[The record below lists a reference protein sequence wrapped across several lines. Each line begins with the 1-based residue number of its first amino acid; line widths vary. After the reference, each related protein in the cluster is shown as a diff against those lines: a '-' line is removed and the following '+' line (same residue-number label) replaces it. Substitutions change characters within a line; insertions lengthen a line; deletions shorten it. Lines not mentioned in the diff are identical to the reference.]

1 MNDDKYEPKTPP
13 PMDDKEFDAWW
24 PFNDDDLDEFER
36 EIEESL
42 KDYEIVPDPNWEE
55 KKRRIQGTARRARS
69 RAYPAGLTEE
79 QQKKFPPGLLA
90 YWRGEAPTPYDDP
103 KAWDEFAETLA
114 PCDNS
119 GQLVPTDPD
128 RNQQTTCD
136 GQPLS
141 DDNAG

>member
-55 KKRRIQGTARRARS
+55 KSGVSREQPDAPGAERTRR
-69 RAYPAGLTEE
+69 
-79 QQKKFPPGLLA
+79 
-90 YWRGEAPTPYDDP
+90 D
-103 KAWDEFAETLA
+103 
-114 PCDNS
+114 
-119 GQLVPTDPD
+119 
-128 RNQQTTCD
+128 
-136 GQPLS
+136 
-141 DDNAG
+141 